1 MVTVPKLW
9 IFLLAQSCV
18 IAEFRPYCHNKL
30 VVLKQENSRLKL
42 LNSSWECSG
51 PASKDSSNAQ
61 SAHDARRTGLGQ
73 AKGSLCLVFEAPR
86 QADFT
91 REAHSGDAL
100 CAQLLV
106 GAPLCWRCSFP
117 STPPPFYAPT
127 LTCLSLTRVSPYQSL
142 LWSPSWTLGLTH
154 GHRQTILSTSGPDLL
169 QLELLFG
176 GAVSPC
182 STS

>member
-18 IAEFRPYCHNKL
+18 IAESRPYCHNKF

-61 SAHDARRTGLGQ
+61 SAHDARRTGSGQ

-100 CAQLLV
+100 CAKLLV
-106 GAPLCWRCSFP
+106 GAPLC
-117 STPPPFYAPT
+117 
-127 LTCLSLTRVSPYQSL
+127 
-142 LWSPSWTLGLTH
+142 
-154 GHRQTILSTSGPDLL
+154 
-169 QLELLFG
+169 
-176 GAVSPC
+176 
-182 STS
+182 